1 MKKLLAVVV
10 ILALVAAGGAV
21 YWKFGRQAD
30 ALITARRLMARNDLR
45 AAQIELRKAVRDNP
59 KNGEA
64 HWRLGSVQ
72 LQLGDP
78 VAAEKELKEARTAGY
93 PAVSVVPP
101 LARSYLAQNKLKELL
116 AEFTGDDLPPAE
128 HASVLISRGL
138 AQIGLKDIDAAS
150 ASLDAAQKL
159 APDNVDAAIAQA
171 RVAALR
177 NDPDTALAQLD
188 HAIKIAPDTVDAW
201 LFRAAIERTLGKN
214 DLSLAALD
222 KAVELAPTNTNI
234 RLQRTSVYLSENM
247 NDKAAADVAI
257 VLKAEPK
264 NPVAI
269 YFSAVLDV
277 RAAKWQDANTKLSL
291 IPTALPRLQRG
302 EYFLALV
309 KANVNQLEQA
319 ADAAQRYVARN
330 KTDPAGY
337 KLLARIDGMAG
348 RTNELVDV
356 LKRGVEAGVGD
367 AEMLEMLGGAYN
379 QTGQLK
385 LGLLNLE
392 KAAALAPENP
402 EILSRLAT
410 TKLGLGDAEGA
421 QMDLDHSLKIS
432 PDRVEASEALV
443 VAALSAGDVAKADT
457 TLGLLIKNDKIAPA
471 VLGNLTGLVK
481 LAELD
486 LDGARDAWR
495 KVVEITPDALPP
507 RLNLARVLT
516 MQGQYDAAVQV
527 LMPILTKDPTNAQAL
542 GGAATALT
550 AQGKGAE
557 VTKLL
562 EAARRAA
569 PDNMDFVAAEAE
581 YQARGGDLVGA
592 LALLD
597 GVMKD
602 NKSPAP
608 VLLAERGRLLIGL
621 KRTADAIENY
631 LELVNATPKDFDSRR
646 VLIDL
651 QLGDKQNNAAV
662 AQAKAGLAAQPGLPS
677 MMQTYVRAIYRAQ
690 GLEAA
695 QAACDLLVRD
705 PNNLPSARTLKGGLL
720 MSLKRYKEAALAYQQ
735 QFTVAPS
742 GPLAALTATALA
754 ADGRP
759 DEATKLL
766 TDYLKTTP
774 DPDAEQI
781 LAALQISARQF
792 DDAVLSLQAL
802 LKLRPNDSAALNN
815 LAWIESQRK
824 DPHAQVLAQKSY
836 MLTPSPQSADTL
848 GWILTNQG
856 KVDTGVV
863 LLRQAAG
870 QLPNDGTIQ
879 FHYAKALALSGERA
893 KALEVINAQLARP
906 GEFDEKADARQL
918 QQELAGKPGGK

>member
-1 MKKLLAVVV
+1 MKKLVAAAVV
-10 ILALVAAGGAV
+10 LVLIVAGGGV
-21 YWKFGRQAD
+21 YWKYGRQSD
-30 ALITARRLMARNDLR
+30 ALVTARRLMAKNDVR

-59 KNGEA
+59 KNAEA
-64 HWRLGSVQ
+64 HWRLGTVQ

-78 VAAEKELKEARTAGY
+78 VAAEKELKEARAAGY
-93 PAVSVVPP
+93 PAVSVVPL
-101 LARSYLAQNKLKELL
+101 LARAYLAQNKLKELL
-116 AEFTGDDLPPAE
+116 AEFTGNDLPPAE

-138 AQIGLKDIDAAS
+138 AQIGLKDIAAAA
-150 ASLDAAQKL
+150 ASLDQAQKL

-177 NDPDTALAQLD
+177 NEPDKALAQLD
-188 HAIKIAPDTVDAW
+188 HAIKVDPKSVDAW
-201 LFRAAIERTLGKN
+201 LFRAAIERTIGKN
-214 DLSLAALD
+214 DLALAALD

-234 RLQRTSVYLSENM
+234 RLQRASVYLSENM
-247 NDKAAADVAI
+247 NDKAASDVAI
-257 VLKAEPK
+257 VIKAEPK

-277 RAAKWQDANTKLSL
+277 RASKWQDANTKLSM

-319 ADAAQRYVARN
+319 ADAAERYVARN
-330 KTDPAGY
+330 KKDPAGY

-348 RTNELVDV
+348 RTSELVDV
-356 LKRGVEAGVGD
+356 LKRGVDAGVGD

-385 LGLLNLE
+385 LGLQNLE

-402 EILSRLAT
+402 EILSRMAT

-421 QMDLDHSLKIS
+421 QQDLDRSLKIS

-443 VAALSAGDVAKADT
+443 VAALSSGDVAKAVA
-457 TLGLLIKNDKIAPA
+457 TLDLLSKNDKIAPA

-481 LAELD
+481 LAQLD
-486 LDGARDAWR
+486 LNGARDAWR
-495 KVVEITPDALPP
+495 KVVELTPDALPP
-507 RLNLARVLT
+507 RFNLARVLT
-516 MQGQYDAAVQV
+516 MQGDYAGAVQV
-527 LMPILTKDPTNAQAL
+527 LMPVLTKEPTNAQAL
-542 GGAATALT
+542 GAASAALT
-550 AQGKGAE
+550 AEGKGDE

-569 PDNMDFVAAEAE
+569 PDNMDFLAAEAE
-581 YQARGGDLVGA
+581 YKARAGDLVGA

-602 NKSPAP
+602 NKEPAP

-621 KRTADAIENY
+621 KRTSDAIDTFQA
-631 LELVNATPKDFDSRR
+631 LVKATPKDFQARR
-646 VLIDL
+646 ALIDL
-651 QLGDKQNNAAV
+651 LLDDKQNDAAL
-662 AQAKAGLAAQPGLPS
+662 AQATAGLAALPGSPS
-677 MMQTYVRAIYRAQ
+677 MMQTYILATNQAK
-690 GLEAA
+690 GLDAA
-695 QAACDLLVRD
+695 EAACDLLVRD

-720 MSLKRYKEAALAYQQ
+720 MSLKRYKDAAIAYQQ
-735 QFTVAPS
+735 QFSIAPS
-742 GPLAALTATALA
+742 GSLAALTGTALA
-754 ADGRP
+754 ADKRP

-781 LAALQISARQF
+781 LAALQISAHNY
-792 DDAVLSLQAL
+792 DDAARSLDAL
-802 LKLRPNDSAALNN
+802 LKLRPNDPAALNN
-815 LAWIESQRK
+815 LAWIESQRN
-824 DPHAQVLAQKSY
+824 DPHAQILAQKSY
-836 MLTPSPQSADTL
+836 MLAPSPQSADTL

-856 KVDTGVV
+856 NVATGLV

-870 QLPNDGTIQ
+870 QAPNDSTINY
-879 FHYAKALALSGERA
+879 HYAKALALSGDRA
-893 KALEVINAQLARP
+893 KALEVVNAQLAKP
-906 GEFDEKADARQL
+906 GEFDEKADALKL
-918 QQELAGKPGGK
+918 QQELAGRPGGR